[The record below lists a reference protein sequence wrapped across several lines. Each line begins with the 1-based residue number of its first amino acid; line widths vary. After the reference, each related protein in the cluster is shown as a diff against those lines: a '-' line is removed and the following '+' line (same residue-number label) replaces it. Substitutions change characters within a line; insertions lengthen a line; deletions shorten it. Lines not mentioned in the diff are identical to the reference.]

1 MSTPSTHVDL
11 SHMDRNLALEAVRV
25 TEAAATA
32 GLLAR
37 IRRGLRGR
45 TSRELA
51 ATHDALVTVEEGSVM
66 GGAGAAVMEAL
77 HAEGFELPVL
87 QLGLP
92 DVFTEHGDPGRLL
105 ASMGLDEAGIERAI
119 RTRFATLL
127 SPAVKAVG

>member
-1 MSTPSTHVDL
+1 MGEKLGASVANMRWAKPLDL
-11 SHMDRNLALEAVRV
+11 E
-25 TEAAATA
+25 
-32 GLLAR
+32 LL
-37 IRRGLRGR
+37 
-45 TSRELA
+45 RELA